1 MTPAPAALLQEG
13 VHLFGVRLAGFS
25 PLTGRKFLLTLG
37 FVAALLLAS
46 YLLRWLLRVVLR
58 DTAQGRAAFWTR
70 QAVKVLTAVVL
81 VVGLVSIWF
90 DDAGRIATAA
100 GLVTAGVAVA
110 LQRVITSFAAYLII
124 LRGRVYTVG
133 DRITM
138 GGVRGDVVAVG
149 FMQTTVM
156 EMGEPPSVLAGAE
169 PAVWVQSRQYTGRL
183 VRISN
188 DKIFDSPVYNYT
200 REFPYLW
207 EEMHLPIR
215 YQDDRAKV
223 EQILL
228 DAARRHTQRF
238 MAPATEAL
246 GDLRRRFTLPEDASL
261 EPTVYWRLTDN
272 WLELNLRFVVPER
285 GIRAIKDAMSRD
297 ILAALDAAKIGLASA
312 TYDIVG
318 FPPIRIEEA
327 RHAPP
332 PRS

>member
-1 MTPAPAALLQEG
+1 MPPAPTALLQEG
-13 VHLFGVRLAGFS
+13 VHLFGVKLAGFS
-25 PLTGRKFLLTLG
+25 PLTGRKLLVTIG
-37 FVAALLLAS
+37 FVAALLLTS
-46 YLLRWLLRVVLR
+46 YLLRWLLRIVLR
-58 DTAQGRAAFWTR
+58 DTAEGRAAFWSR

-90 DDAGRIATAA
+90 DDPGRIATAA
-100 GLVTAGVAVA
+100 GLITAGVAVA
-110 LQRVITSFAAYLII
+110 LQRVVTSFAAYLII

-156 EMGEPPSVLAGAE
+156 EMGEPPSVQAGAE

-183 VRISN
+183 VRMTN

-223 EQILL
+223 ERILL
-228 DAARRHTQRF
+228 DAARKHTQRF
-238 MAPATEAL
+238 IAPATEAL
-246 GDLRRRFTLPEDASL
+246 GDLRERFTLPEEVSL
-261 EPTVYWRLTDN
+261 EPSVYWRLTDN
-272 WLELNLRFVVPER
+272 WLELNLRFIVPER
-285 GIRAIKDAMSRD
+285 GIRGIKDAMSRD
-297 ILAALDAAKIGLASA
+297 ILAALDAAQIGLASA

-318 FPPIRIEEA
+318 FPPIRIEDA
-327 RHAPP
+327 RRAAPP
-332 PRS
+332 QS

>member
-1 MTPAPAALLQEG
+1 MTVPTALLLQEG
-13 VHLFGVRLAGFS
+13 VHVFGVKLAGFS
-25 PLTGRKFLLTLG
+25 PLTGRKLLVTLG
-37 FVAALLLAS
+37 FVAALLVAS
-46 YLLRWLLRVVLR
+46 YLLRFLLRVVLR
-58 DTAQGRAAFWTR
+58 DAAQGRAAFWSR

-90 DDAGRIATAA
+90 DDPGRIATAA
-100 GLVTAGVAVA
+100 GLITAGIAVA
-110 LQRVITSFAAYLII
+110 LQRVITSFAAFLII

-138 GGVRGDVVAVG
+138 AGVRGDVVAVG

-156 EMGEPPSVLAGAE
+156 EMGEPPSVQEGAE
-169 PAVWVQSRQYTGRL
+169 PAVWVQARQYTGRL
-183 VRISN
+183 VRMTN

-207 EEMHLPIR
+207 EEIHLPIR

-228 DAARRHTQRF
+228 DAARKHTQRF
-238 MAPATEAL
+238 LAPATEAL
-246 GDLRRRFTLPEDASL
+246 GELRKRYTLPEEVTL
-261 EPTVYWRLTDN
+261 EPAVYWRLTDN
-272 WLELNLRFVVPER
+272 WLELNLRFIVPER
-285 GIRAIKDAMSRD
+285 GIRGIKDAMSRD

-318 FPPIRIEEA
+318 FPPIRIEDA
-327 RHAPP
+327 R
-332 PRS
+332 R

>member
-1 MTPAPAALLQEG
+1 MLPAPTALLQEG
-13 VHLFGVRLAGFS
+13 VHLFGVKLAGFS
-25 PLTGRKFLLTLG
+25 PLTGRKLLLTLA

-46 YLLRWLLRVVLR
+46 YVLRWLLRLVLGH
-58 DTAQGRAAFWTR
+58 TAQGRAAFWSR
-70 QAVKVLTAVVL
+70 QAVKVLTAVLL

-90 DDAGRIATAA
+90 DDPGRIATAA
-100 GLVTAGVAVA
+100 GLITAGVAVA

-156 EMGEPPSVLAGAE
+156 EMGEPPSVQSGAE

-183 VRISN
+183 VRMTN

-207 EEMHLPIR
+207 EEMHLPVR

-228 DAARRHTQRF
+228 DAARKHTQRF
-238 MAPATEAL
+238 MAPAAAAL
-246 GDLRRRFTLPEDASL
+246 EELRERFTLPEAVSV
-261 EPTVYWRLTDN
+261 EPSVYWRLTDN
-272 WLELNLRFVVPER
+272 WLELSLRFVVPEH
-285 GIRAIKDAMSRD
+285 GVRAVKDAMSRD
-297 ILAALDAAKIGLASA
+297 IIAALDAAKIGIASA

-318 FPPIRIEEA
+318 FPPIRIEDA
-327 RHAPP
+327 RGARPG
-332 PRS
+332 

>member
-1 MTPAPAALLQEG
+1 MIDHPIALLQQD
-13 VHLFGVRLAGFS
+13 VRVFGVRLAGFS
-25 PLTGRKFLLTLG
+25 SLTGHKLLLTLG
-37 FVAALLLAS
+37 FVAGLYVVS
-46 YLLRWLLRVVLR
+46 YLLRLVLRLVLR
-58 DTAQGRAAFWTR
+58 DTGGGRPAFWSR

-81 VVGLVSIWF
+81 VVGLVTIWF
-90 DDAGRIATAA
+90 DDPGRIATAA
-100 GLVTAGVAVA
+100 GLITAGVAVA

-156 EMGEPPSVLAGAE
+156 EMGEPPSVQAAE
-169 PAVWVQSRQYTGRL
+169 PAVWVQARQYTGRI
-183 VRISN
+183 VRMTN

-207 EEMHLPIR
+207 EEIHLPVR
-215 YQDDRAKV
+215 YQDDRKKV

-228 DAARRHTQRF
+228 DAARKHTQRF
-238 MAPATEAL
+238 IGPATEAL
-246 GDLRRRFTLPEDASL
+246 AELRNHFTLPEEVTL

-272 WLELNLRFVVPER
+272 WLELNVRFVVPER
-285 GIRAIKDAMSRD
+285 GVRGIKDAMSRD
-297 ILAALDAAKIGLASA
+297 ILDALDAAKIGIASA

-318 FPPIRIEEA
+318 FPPIRIEDV
-327 RHAPP
+327 R
-332 PRS
+332 R